1 MFNKSLFLA
10 ILSLVLFSIQTNAQ
24 CPPSSNFNSNFAGP
38 APVESDCSVFVESVT
53 SAGTPLS
60 VFSGET
66 LTLNDVVGGQT
77 YVVDLC
83 GATIWDAVI
92 SVYSSDTTLIA
103 SDDGTASG
111 CGMGAR
117 VSFEAPADGSY
128 IITVYRTDCVT
139 DFVSNGVVK
148 VFNNTDGVTCPPSDL
163 ECTLLPVFM
172 DGTPATGFTPVGG
185 PIATCSSDWV
195 GGDNFFPPQVFV
207 AVSPYGDFANSPF
220 VITTSSGSLYSGS
233 PSGTPESSI
242 VLPNSLIGLLAL
254 TEEDLLN
261 APIEITFTSQ
271 TNQACS
277 ATLTLQGDF
286 LSDAIAVLCPAEFN
300 CLASAPTV
308 TPPQDS
314 TYAQSDVSLAPEL
327 SDVFVNPEYATSLL
341 LTTDLDTTDNISFD
355 LLAMNETGAFDF
367 GALELPLGV
376 YNVHALSYNTSVG
389 LPDSLASGE
398 ALTEAIFDGT
408 VCGELTPPL
417 YVLVI
422 GEEEDTVSIGL
433 AQLDLSEKMNLYPTL
448 AAEYLTVEF
457 DSQNIGGD
465 KNNSEW
471 QIVNLS
477 GQRIRG
483 GNLSNRIPNMR
494 LDVTDLSSGIY
505 FLQIAGQDF
514 KACKKFVK
522 E

>member
-24 CPPSSNFNSNFAGP
+24 CPPSNLNSNFSGS
-38 APVESDCSVFVESVT
+38 APVESDCSVFVESIT
-53 SAGTPLS
+53 PAGTPLS

-83 GATIWDAVI
+83 GATVWDAVI
-92 SVYSSDTTLIA
+92 SVYSSDTMLIA

-128 IITVYRTDCVT
+128 FITVYKLDCSL
-139 DFVSNGVVK
+139 DFASNGVVK
-148 VFNNTDGVTCPPSDL
+148 VFNNTDGVVCPPSDL

-172 DGTPATGFTPVGG
+172 DGTPSTGFTPVGG
-185 PIATCSSDWV
+185 PIATCSSDWI

-220 VITTSSGSLYSGS
+220 VITTSSGNLYSGS
-233 PSGTPESSI
+233 PNGTPESSI
-242 VLPNSLIGLLAL
+242 VLGNNLIGLLAL

-261 APIEITFTSQ
+261 PPIEIVFTSQ
-271 TNQACS
+271 TNQGCS
-277 ATLTLQGDF
+277 DTLVLQGDF
-286 LSDAIAVLCPAEFN
+286 LSEAIDVLCPGEFN

-308 TPPQDS
+308 MPPQDS
-314 TYAQSDVSLAPEL
+314 IYSQTDISLAPEL

-341 LTTDLDTTDNISFD
+341 LTTDLDTTDNINFD
-355 LLAMNETGAFDF
+355 LIAMNETGAFDF
-367 GALELPLGV
+367 GALELPIGA
-376 YNVHALSYNTSVG
+376 YNVHALSYNTSLG
-389 LPDSLASGE
+389 LPDSLASGD
-398 ALTEAIFDGT
+398 ALTDAIFDGT

-417 YVLVI
+417 YFLVI
-422 GEEEDTVSIGL
+422 GEEADTIPMMGL
-433 AQLDLSEKMNLYPTL
+433 TQLDLSNEMQLYPTL
-448 AAEYLTVEF
+448 ANEYVTVEF
-457 DSQNIGGD
+457 DSENLN
-465 KNNSEW
+465 KSKSEW

-483 GNLSNRIPNMR
+483 GNLTNGIPNMR